1 MIVAADTRVVDLPA
15 DEATVPE
22 SRTSRRWRH
31 QLPRGYRYPDP
42 SVTNQDRATRKEQ
55 DRLH

>member
-22 SRTSRRWRH
+22 CHTSRRWHH
-31 QLPRGYRYPDP
+31 QLPDYRYPDP
-42 SVTNQDRATRKEQ
+42 SITNQDRAARQEQ
-55 DRLH
+55 ERLH